1 MQRLI
6 TFGCSYAYG
15 TGLEDCKNW
24 FFNQFHH
31 LKPSKLGWAQT
42 LANKLDIELVNK
54 SFPGSSNIEVLYSIL
69 KFDFKKDDV
78 AVIMWSHYVRDMLFN
93 NQHKFPLF
101 IVGLNYLQF

>member
-69 KFDFKKDDV
+69 KFDFKKPKHV
-78 AVIMWSHYVRDMLFN
+78 PERIKEKINSF
-93 NQHKFPLF
+93 KFS
-101 IVGLNYLQF
+101 YL

>member
-42 LANKLDIELVNK
+42 LANKLFSSQANTRFNQRKDALDLV
-54 SFPGSSNIEVLYSIL
+54 VYSL
-69 KFDFKKDDV
+69 
-78 AVIMWSHYVRDMLFN
+78 S
-93 NQHKFPLF
+93 
-101 IVGLNYLQF
+101 